1 MIERPELDTADE
13 LHSCFHSHSGLA
25 PSPSHLPPP
34 QLFASYARVIKKCP
48 NSPLL
53 PLVLQGVAQ
62 HAHQVNLELLLDL
75 CGAIRVL
82 LRSGAAPLPPAAAL
96 ACVHAL
102 LRALSGLGQALT
114 VDTRDVQLRLYQ
126 LLRHPTVTHDDALLA
141 TALDCIEQLRRT
153 RAALIAPRVASFIH
167 RLLSLAATSPR
178 AHALELLH
186 ATSRLTA
193 ACPRV
198 GTVLQP
204 DADDAVGAAVADLED
219 PDGPLAL
226 QSAAWQ
232 LPALRRHYHPAIARG
247 ARDICT
253 QPPRGGS

>member
-1 MIERPELDTADE
+1 MKHRAPTRRSRRPVAYYSDSWPVVARCHVHDLELQAKGHVFRGDRVE
-13 LHSCFHSHSGLA
+13 GR
-25 PSPSHLPPP
+25 SPLPP
-34 QLFASYARVIKKCP
+34 LSLGRGIG
-48 NSPLL
+48 SSLL
-53 PLVLQGVAQ
+53 ALLLALEHDVRRR
-62 HAHQVNLELLLDL
+62 LELLPCCD
-75 CGAIRVL
+75 
-82 LRSGAAPLPPAAAL
+82 SGA
-96 ACVHAL
+96 
-102 LRALSGLGQALT
+102 
-114 VDTRDVQLRLYQ
+114 
-126 LLRHPTVTHDDALLA
+126 
-141 TALDCIEQLRRT
+141 

>member
-1 MIERPELDTADE
+1 M
-13 LHSCFHSHSGLA
+13 
-25 PSPSHLPPP
+25 
-34 QLFASYARVIKKCP
+34 
-48 NSPLL
+48 
-53 PLVLQGVAQ
+53 
-62 HAHQVNLELLLDL
+62 
-75 CGAIRVL
+75 
-82 LRSGAAPLPPAAAL
+82 
-96 ACVHAL
+96 HAL